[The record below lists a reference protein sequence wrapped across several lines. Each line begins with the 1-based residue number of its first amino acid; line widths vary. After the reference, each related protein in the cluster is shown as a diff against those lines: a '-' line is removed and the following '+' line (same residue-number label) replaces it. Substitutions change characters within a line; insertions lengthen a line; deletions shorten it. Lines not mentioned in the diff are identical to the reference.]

1 MDRQPHTAIRQLHPE
16 DVTLLVQHRTNVLT
30 RAKTLERARE
40 NYNFAE
46 NPDVSVGQI
55 NRIQFRRRLNSVIET
70 GVLGFIAKC
79 GSH

>member
-1 MDRQPHTAIRQLHPE
+1 MHPE
-16 DVTLLVQHRTNVLT
+16 DVTLLIQRRTAVLT

-40 NYNFAE
+40 NYNFAKI
-46 NPDVSVGQI
+46 PDVSVDQI

-79 GSH
+79 PSH